1 MLLCGLKFYGAGADN
16 QTVFLTFWNIMRNL
30 IAFFA
35 CSLAISTASANDPP
49 AAAKAAPAA
58 KPGASK
64 AEPVK
69 LAALD
74 TPKAAAPSAKAAAA
88 QALSEADAE
97 AELSAKIAARLAV
110 MRANQAA
117 RLAAAAKARK
127 ASVTRREAVAAIT
140 QPPPVRPIHSDT
152 WSYEGETGPANW
164 GKINAAWTK
173 CGTGTRQSPIDLRD
187 GMKVDLEQ
195 ISFDYKPSGFNVVDN
210 GHTVQVNVGGG
221 NFITVQ
227 NRSYELVQF
236 HFHRPSE
243 ERVNGKGFEM
253 VVHMLHKDPEGR
265 LAMLAVLLER
275 GKGNNMIQ
283 TVWNNLPLEKL
294 DVVSPN
300 VVLDVAEMLPQRR
313 DYFTFMGSMTTPPC
327 NEGVLWLV
335 MKQPMQASPAQMAL
349 FSRMYPLNARPVQA
363 SSGRMIKESN

>member
-1 MLLCGLKFYGAGADN
+1 
-16 QTVFLTFWNIMRNL
+16 MRNL
-30 IAFFA
+30 IALFA

-49 AAAKAAPAA
+49 SAVKAAAAPAA
-58 KPGASK
+58 AKSGASK
-64 AEPVK
+64 AKPVK
-69 LAALD
+69 LASLD
-74 TPKAAAPSAKAAAA
+74 TAKPAAPSAKAAAA
-88 QALSEADAE
+88 QALSEAEAE
-97 AELSAKIAARLAV
+97 AELSAKIATRLAA

-117 RLAAAAKARK
+117 RLAAAARAKK
-127 ASVTRREAVAAIT
+127 VSVTRREAVAAIT
-140 QPPPVRPIHSDT
+140 QPPPVRPFRSDT

-173 CGTGTRQSPIDLRD
+173 CDTGTRQSPIDLRD

-195 ISFDYKPSGFNVVDN
+195 ISFDYKPSGFSVVDN
-210 GHTVQVNVGGG
+210 GHTVQVTVGGG

-227 NRSYELVQF
+227 NRSYELIQF

-294 DVVSPN
+294 DVVNPN

-349 FSRMYPLNARPVQA
+349 FSRMYPLNARPIQA
-363 SSGRMIKESN
+363 SSGRMVKESN